1 MDILSLESIQDLTKK
16 INSSSE
22 FEIIFNKKNPLS
34 INKYID
40 ISKYLIH
47 LSIKNKFKLLKESTL
62 DVGFTNYVNKDI
74 VNYRISIN
82 SIETINKVIN
92 KVKLRKNHV
101 IFSVLVSDILNNE
114 KNITIMKKT
123 KLDKNTVDVDDY
135 DMRVRLSEENDVS
148 KEEMQKLL
156 QLEENERFNIVFRF

>member
-1 MDILSLESIQDLTKK
+1 MIFNQSKIHNQFITIFCENYKKLIIINFNIKYKLYIIEMDILSLESIQDLTKK

-62 DVGFTNYVNKDI
+62 DIGFTNYVNKDI

-82 SIETINKVIN
+82 SIETI
-92 KVKLRKNHV
+92 LYTTYLFL
-101 IFSVLVSDILNNE
+101 IFHEYCFL
-114 KNITIMKKT
+114 
-123 KLDKNTVDVDDY
+123 
-135 DMRVRLSEENDVS
+135 
-148 KEEMQKLL
+148 
-156 QLEENERFNIVFRF
+156 